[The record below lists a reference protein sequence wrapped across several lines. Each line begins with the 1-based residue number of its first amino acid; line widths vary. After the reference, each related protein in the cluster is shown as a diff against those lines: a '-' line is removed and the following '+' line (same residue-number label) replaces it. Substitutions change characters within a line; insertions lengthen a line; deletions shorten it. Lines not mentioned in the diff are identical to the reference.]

1 MSESN
6 LPTSGDPGPYSL
18 PINTLIVKLSNFV
31 EPYAIRQR
39 AKAEADALT
48 IKTEAEIA
56 AADLL
61 ARAARDREM
70 ESVRFY
76 VNKCAIL
83 AAAAEEVPNDVG
95 ANVDNEWASN
105 FFDKAKHI
113 SRPEAQKFWA
123 QLLAGEARKPGS
135 YSKRTVNLLAELESH
150 DATLFQALCN
160 HVWIFGGPV
169 PVVIDHTADI
179 YARSQI
185 NFSTLS
191 RLDEVGLIRF
201 SAIGALKKVTRAPFL
216 TAAYGPMNFH
226 VRSSSGKPLEIPFGQ
241 VDFTQAGLELFNLC
255 DRTVIPGFVD
265 YVRAGWAS
273 SGVLMD

>member
-6 LPTSGDPGPYSL
+6 LPASGDPGPYSV
-18 PINTLIVKLSNFV
+18 PINTLIVKLSTFV

-39 AKAEADALT
+39 AKAEADALI
-48 IKTEAEIA
+48 IKTEAEIT

-76 VNKCAIL
+76 VNKSSIL
-83 AAAAEEVPNDVG
+83 TAAAKEVPDDAG
-95 ANVDNEWASN
+95 ANIDNEWASN

-113 SRPEAQKFWA
+113 SRPEAQKLWA
-123 QLLAGEARKPGS
+123 QLLASEARKPGS

-150 DATLFQALCN
+150 DAALFQALCN
-160 HVWIFGGPV
+160 HVWILGGPV

-179 YARSQI
+179 YLRSQI

-201 SAIGALKKVTRAPFL
+201 SAIGALKKVIRAPSL
-216 TAAYGPMNFH
+216 TIAYGPMSFH
-226 VRSSSGKPLEIPFGQ
+226 VRSSPGKPFEIPFGQ
-241 VDFTQAGLELFNLC
+241 VDFTQAGLELVNLC
-255 DRTVIPGFVD
+255 DRTVVPGFVD
-265 YVRAGWAS
+265 YVRASWAS